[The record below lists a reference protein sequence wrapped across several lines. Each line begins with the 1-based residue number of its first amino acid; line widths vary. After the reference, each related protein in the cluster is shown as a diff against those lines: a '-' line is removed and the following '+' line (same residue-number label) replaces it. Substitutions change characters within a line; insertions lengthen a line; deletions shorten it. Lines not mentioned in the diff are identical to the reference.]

1 MNGFINL
8 YKPAGMSS
16 AFAVGAVKKTFKC
29 PCGHMGTLDPMAE
42 GILPVGVGQA
52 SRLFNF
58 FLDKEKEYVA
68 EFKFGVLTDTLD
80 VTGKVVDTCSVIPSE
95 NDIKET
101 TKFFVGEIEQVP
113 PNYSAKCVDGKRGY
127 QLARKGQEF
136 SLPPKKVVINSFE
149 YLEKT
154 DLDTF
159 KFKINCKGGTYI
171 RSLARDLGEKLG
183 TLGTMKTLV
192 RTKSGIFDL
201 GTAVSIEQLKSSN
214 NPKELLVP
222 SDQTVSFTRLTLSS
236 LQAKRLL
243 DGLKDKYPLKDGL
256 YRVYNENEFW
266 GVGEINLGTL
276 KMKAYV
282 R

>member
-8 YKPAGMSS
+8 KKPAGMSS
-16 AFAVGAVKKTFKC
+16 AYAVGAVKKTFKC

-42 GILPVGVGQA
+42 GVLPVGVGQA

-80 VTGKVVDTCSVIPSE
+80 ITGTVLKTCTVIPE
-95 NDIKET
+95 EKDIIEA
-101 TKFFVGEIEQVP
+101 TKAFVGEIEQVP
-113 PNYSAKCVDGKRGY
+113 PNYSAKCIDGKRGY
-127 QLARKGQEF
+127 QLARRGEEF
-136 SLPPKKVVINSFE
+136 TLPPKKVVINSFE

-183 TLGTMKTLV
+183 SLGTMKTLV
-192 RTKSGIFDL
+192 RTKSGVFTLD
-201 GTAVSIEQLKSSN
+201 TAVDIEQLKN
-214 NPKELLVP
+214 EENPERLLVP
-222 SDQTVSFTRLTLSS
+222 SDQTVGFTRLTLSA

-256 YRVYNENEFW
+256 YRVYNGNEFW
-266 GVGEINLGTL
+266 GVGEISLGTL